1 MTKKRFSKGPAPCL
15 LLPTDFQQPA
25 RRAFAY
31 GVKLATA
38 LGFRLEILH
47 VIKTVAD
54 SSDAAPNSR
63 TLHSLKT
70 AALLELGRQMRVAQE
85 AGVRAEPCL
94 QYGVPDSCIVEF
106 AARLQPR
113 MIVMGTEGRTG
124 WDRLRLGSTAQAIVR
139 GAACPVLAVHGGVAG
154 DVVRHPARV
163 RLERMLLATD
173 FSSSAGHALK
183 TVSILAQRMCA
194 AVCVVHAVD
203 PEADLKRAQR
213 RLDQMRRGLL
223 RAGLTVE
230 TACVRGEP
238 VEAIL
243 TQSARWQPDVIAVGT
258 QGKRGLRRVVLG
270 SVAEGVLRR
279 AGCPVLVVKRTPSLP
294 PIHEPKERRQAR

>member
-1 MTKKRFSKGPAPCL
+1 M
-15 LLPTDFQQPA
+15 PTDFQQPA

-38 LGFRLEILH
+38 FGFRLEILH

-54 SSDAAPNSR
+54 AAGAAPDSR

-70 AALLELGRQMRVAQE
+70 AALLELGRLARVAQE
-85 AGVRAEPCL
+85 AGVRAEPRL
-94 QYGVPDSCIVEF
+94 QYGVPDTCI
-106 AARLQPR
+106 ADLASRLHPR

-139 GAACPVLAVHGGVAG
+139 DAACPVLAVHGGVAG

-163 RLERMLLATD
+163 RLERILLAAD
-173 FSSSAGHALK
+173 FSSCAGQALK
-183 TVSILAQRMCA
+183 VVSILAQRIHA
-194 AVCVVHAVD
+194 TVCVVHAVD

-213 RLDQMRRGLL
+213 KLQQVVRRLEPTGL
-223 RAGLTVE
+223 AVE
-230 TACVRGEP
+230 TACLTGEA
-238 VEAIL
+238 VETIL
-243 TQSARWQPDVIAVGT
+243 NQAARWQPDVIAVGT
-258 QGKRGLRRVVLG
+258 QGKRGLTRMVMG

-279 AGCPVLVVKRTPSLP
+279 AGCPVLVVKRADYSFQPTD
-294 PIHEPKERRQAR
+294 EVRGRRRAR